1 MSYLQEAVNFTRVNE
16 GGVSNNP
23 NDKGGLTNLGITLA
37 TLREVSAKVHG
48 HEFDK
53 NHDGTIDG
61 IDLLMLDEDDQEYI
75 ITDEGYWVPPLDR
88 LVRGI
93 CIKTFDFRFNMGI
106 RSGTKILQTAV
117 NNILSDSVAIDG
129 VLGIQTITL
138 ANRIDQFNLYR
149 SVVNVA
155 CIHYVAIAKYDS
167 TQLGFVSGW
176 INRAKRPPYADPG
189 FSLRVA

>member
-1 MSYLQEAVNFTRVNE
+1 MSYLQEAINFTRVNE

-23 NDKGGLTNLGITLA
+23 ADKGGLTNLGITLA

-48 HEFDK
+48 HDFDL
-53 NHDGTIDG
+53 NRDGKIDG
-61 IDLLMLDEDDQEYI
+61 IDLLMLHEDDVEFI
-75 ITDEGYWVPPLDR
+75 VTDECYWVSLLDR
-88 LVRGI
+88 LSRGMA
-93 CIKTFDFRFNMGI
+93 IKIFDFRFNMGI

-117 NNILSDSVAIDG
+117 NTILSDSVAVDG
-129 VLGIQTITL
+129 FLGVQTITL
-138 ANRIDQFNLYR
+138 ANRIDQFTLYR

-155 CIHYVAIAKYDS
+155 CTHYVAIAKYDS